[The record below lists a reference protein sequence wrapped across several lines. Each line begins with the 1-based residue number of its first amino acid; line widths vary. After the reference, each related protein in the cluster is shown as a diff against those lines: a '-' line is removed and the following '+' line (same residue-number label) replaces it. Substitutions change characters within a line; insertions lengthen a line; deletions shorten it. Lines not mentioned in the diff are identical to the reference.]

1 MKVLIIGTGGRE
13 NALAWKISKSKNIDK
28 IYMAKGNG
36 GSQDFATNVDISPTD
51 IDGLLD
57 FAKKE
62 KIDLTVVGPEDPLCA
77 GIVDKFKEN
86 NLKIFGPDKACARFE
101 GSKEFT
107 KKFLEKY
114 NIPTA
119 KYKSFIDYDSA
130 KNSLEEFSY
139 PLVIK
144 ADGLCLGKGVFICQD
159 KKEALESLEKIF
171 IDKIFKDQGKKVVI
185 EEYLKGFEASLLC
198 IVSNNKLFPL
208 QTCKDHKQIFDGN
221 VGPNTGGVG
230 TYSPGDKFSQKT
242 EEEIRK
248 ILKGIEIGFNK
259 EKISYYGILF
269 IGFMIEND
277 IPKVLEFNVRFGDPE
292 TEVLMPRLKGD
303 LLEIMMKTLD
313 NTLSEDDIKWKD
325 EVSLT
330 TILCSGGYPNSY
342 QKGKEITGLDKVDG
356 DVIIFHN
363 GTVKKDGKYYTNSGR
378 VLSVTS
384 LGKDLIEAR
393 KKVYK
398 NIEKINFQDMYFRK
412 DIGLI

>member
-1 MKVLIIGTGGRE
+1 M
-13 NALAWKISKSKNIDK
+13 
-28 IYMAKGNG
+28 
-36 GSQDFATNVDISPTD
+36 
-51 IDGLLD
+51 
-57 FAKKE
+57 
-62 KIDLTVVGPEDPLCA
+62 
-77 GIVDKFKEN
+77 
-86 NLKIFGPDKACARFE
+86 
-101 GSKEFT
+101 
-107 KKFLEKY
+107 
-114 NIPTA
+114 
-119 KYKSFIDYDSA
+119 
-130 KNSLEEFSY
+130 
-139 PLVIK
+139 
-144 ADGLCLGKGVFICQD
+144 
-159 KKEALESLEKIF
+159 
-171 IDKIFKDQGKKVVI
+171 
-185 EEYLKGFEASLLC
+185 
-198 IVSNNKLFPL
+198 
-208 QTCKDHKQIFDGN
+208 
-221 VGPNTGGVG
+221 GPNTGGVG

-363 GTVKKDGKYYTNSGR
+363 GTVKKDDKYYTDGGR

-398 NIEKINFQDMYFRK
+398 NIEKINFQDMYYRK

>member
-86 NLKIFGPDKACARFE
+86 NLKFFGPDKACARFE

-130 KNSLEEFSY
+130 KNSLGEFSY

-159 KKEALESLEKIF
+159 KKEALESLEKI
-171 IDKIFKDQGKKVVI
+171 
-185 EEYLKGFEASLLC
+185 
-198 IVSNNKLFPL
+198 
-208 QTCKDHKQIFDGN
+208 
-221 VGPNTGGVG
+221 
-230 TYSPGDKFSQKT
+230 
-242 EEEIRK
+242 
-248 ILKGIEIGFNK
+248 
-259 EKISYYGILF
+259 
-269 IGFMIEND
+269 
-277 IPKVLEFNVRFGDPE
+277 
-292 TEVLMPRLKGD
+292 
-303 LLEIMMKTLD
+303 
-313 NTLSEDDIKWKD
+313 
-325 EVSLT
+325 
-330 TILCSGGYPNSY
+330 
-342 QKGKEITGLDKVDG
+342 
-356 DVIIFHN
+356 
-363 GTVKKDGKYYTNSGR
+363 
-378 VLSVTS
+378 
-384 LGKDLIEAR
+384 
-393 KKVYK
+393 
-398 NIEKINFQDMYFRK
+398 
-412 DIGLI
+412 